1 MTVAARG
8 CLTVKKSGAWLEE
21 SMFGSKSE
29 Q

>member
-1 MTVAARG
+1 MKVAARD
-8 CLTVKKSGAWLEE
+8 CLTVKKSGAWLED